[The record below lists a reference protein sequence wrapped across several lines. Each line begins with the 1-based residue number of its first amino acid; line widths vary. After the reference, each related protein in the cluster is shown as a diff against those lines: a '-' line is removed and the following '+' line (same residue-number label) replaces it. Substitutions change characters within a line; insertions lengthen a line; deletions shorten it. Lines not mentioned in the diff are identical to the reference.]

1 MTDEDAELVALID
14 NELDEG
20 SRGALMARLATDERL
35 RQRYDELRAVGAPV
49 ARSLDE
55 LLGQAPLERL
65 RAAIPAE
72 KPASRPPGLFAGGG
86 LRQLAAG
93 VAIGLLAAGA
103 TAWVAASFGL
113 FKERDDWRTA
123 VVEYTDL
130 YTNET
135 FSPLHPDAS
144 LQAIEL
150 SALGAKVG
158 ANLTPEN
165 TALPGLRFAVA
176 FMLAYEGSPLGVI
189 AYVDPSGA
197 PVLLCILADHA
208 ADAPLRSE
216 RRDDLSLAWWSQ
228 SGRSH
233 LVIGRIPQEHAVAL
247 AQTMAKRILK
257 SLLRAVHRFL
267 ISGSSNGQVKPIQ

>member
-35 RQRYDELRAVGAPV
+35 RQRYDELRAVGAPI
-49 ARSLDE
+49 AASLEE

-65 RAAIPAE
+65 RAAIPADE
-72 KPASRPPGLFAGGG
+72 PVSPAAWPVRRRRTAAACGGRCDRAPRGRARPHG
-86 LRQLAAG
+86 LRRALAC
-93 VAIGLLAAGA
+93 
-103 TAWVAASFGL
+103 
-113 FKERDDWRTA
+113 FKEREDWRTA

-165 TALPGLRFAVA
+165 IALPGLRFAVA

-208 ADAPLRSE
+208 PDAPLRSE

-228 SGRSH
+228 QRAQPPGHRPHPGGACRRAGANDGKAESEIRRPARRS
-233 LVIGRIPQEHAVAL
+233 
-247 AQTMAKRILK
+247 
-257 SLLRAVHRFL
+257 RFL
-267 ISGSSNGQVKPIQ
+267 ISGEQ